1 MAGNELSVV
10 IKKVKKVAGHGH
22 HGGAWKVAYADF
34 VTAMMAFFL
43 LLWLLNATTEEQ
55 KRGIADYFTPSTAS
69 DSRSGAGSVLGGQT
83 LASPGAALSRSAVPS
98 ISVDIK
104 PTTGAADAEGE
115 EDSGPG
121 GENQTQARPPT
132 EGDLEKALAKKEEER
147 FKKAEAELK
156 QAIEQTP
163 ELKDLAK
170 NLIVDRTPE
179 GLRIQVVDQEG
190 QPMFPL
196 GSAEM
201 LDRTKLLM
209 KKIAQVIEKLPNR
222 ISISGHTDA
231 QPFRGAKAGHR
242 NWELSSDRAL
252 ASRRELINGGFKS
265 DRVLKV
271 EGKAETDPLL
281 KDDPKSPRNRR
292 ISIVLLRE
300 ANEAAKEAVAATGG
314 AKTPQS
320 AEVPSTPKPPGFNR
334 DWSGPR
340 LR

>member
-1 MAGNELSVV
+1 MAGNELTVV
-10 IKKVKKVAGHGH
+10 IKKVKKVAGHAH

-69 DSRSGAGSVLGGQT
+69 DSRSGAGGILGGQT
-83 LASPGAALSRSAVPS
+83 LASPGASLARAAVPS

-115 EDSGPG
+115 EESGPG
-121 GENQTQARPPT
+121 GHDTESKPPT
-132 EGDLEKALAKKEEER
+132 EADIEKALAKREEER
-147 FKKAEAELK
+147 FAKAEAELK
-156 QAIEQTP
+156 QAIEQAP
-163 ELKDLAK
+163 ELKSLAK
-170 NLIVDRTPE
+170 NIIVDRTPE
-179 GLRIQVVDQEG
+179 GLRIQIVDQEG

-201 LDRTKLLM
+201 LERTKLLM
-209 KKIAQVIEKLPNR
+209 KKISQVVAKLPNK
-222 ISISGHTDA
+222 ISISGHTDS
-231 QPFRGAKAGHR
+231 QPYRGAKAGHG

-252 ASRRELINGGFKS
+252 ASRRELVNGGLKP

-271 EGKAETDPLL
+271 EGKAETDPLF
-281 KDDPKSPRNRR
+281 KDDPKSARNRR

-300 ANEAAKEAVAATGG
+300 ANEVLVGRSG
-314 AKTPQS
+314 ASTPQA
-320 AEVPSTPKPPGFNR
+320 AEVPSSPKPPSFSR

>member
-1 MAGNELSVV
+1 MAGNELAVV

-69 DSRSGAGSVLGGQT
+69 DSRSGAGSILGGQT
-83 LASPGAALSRSAVPS
+83 LASPGASLARAAVPS

-104 PTTGAADAEGE
+104 PTTGAADGEGDEDAGPAEQGDRAHPSE
-115 EDSGPG
+115 S
-121 GENQTQARPPT
+121 
-132 EGDLEKALAKKEEER
+132 DLEKALKKREDER
-147 FKKAEAELK
+147 FAKAEAELK
-156 QAIEQTP
+156 QAIQEAP
-163 ELKDLAK
+163 ELKSLAK
-170 NLIVDRTPE
+170 NLIIDRTPE

-196 GSAEM
+196 GSADM

-209 KKIAQVIEKLPNR
+209 KKIAQVVAKLPNK

-231 QPFRGAKAGHR
+231 QPYRGAKAGHG

-252 ASRRELINGGFKS
+252 ASRRELITGGLKS
-265 DRVLKV
+265 ERVLKV
-271 EGKAETDPLL
+271 EGKAETDPLV
-281 KDDPKSPRNRR
+281 KDDPKSARNRR

-300 ANEAAKEAVAATGG
+300 ANEALVSHGG
-314 AKTPQS
+314 SGAPQT
-320 AEVPSTPKPPGFNR
+320 AEVPSTAKPRPFNR

>member
-1 MAGNELSVV
+1 MAGNELAVV
-10 IKKVKKVAGHGH
+10 IKKVKKVAGHAH

-69 DSRSGAGSVLGGQT
+69 DSRSGAGSILGGQT
-83 LASPGAALSRSAVPS
+83 LASPGASLARAAVPS

-104 PTTGAADAEGE
+104 PTTGAADGEGDEDAGPAEQGDRANPSE
-115 EDSGPG
+115 S
-121 GENQTQARPPT
+121 
-132 EGDLEKALAKKEEER
+132 DLEKALKKREEEL
-147 FKKAEAELK
+147 FAKAEAELK
-156 QAIEQTP
+156 QAIQEAP

-179 GLRIQVVDQEG
+179 GLRIQIVDQEG

-196 GSAEM
+196 GSADM

-209 KKIAQVIEKLPNR
+209 KKISQVIAKLPNK

-231 QPFRGAKAGHR
+231 QPYRGAKAGHG

-252 ASRRELINGGFKS
+252 ASRRELIGGGLKS
-265 DRVLKV
+265 ERVFKV
-271 EGKAETDPLL
+271 EGKAETDPLV
-281 KDDPKSPRNRR
+281 KEDPKSARNRR

-300 ANEAAKEAVAATGG
+300 ANETVAAQGG
-314 AKTPQS
+314 SGAPQT
-320 AEVPSTPKPPGFNR
+320 AEVPSTSKPRRFDR